1 MDPNGPLL
9 LYLFIITLTG
19 FPNFIMEIH
28 DKLVVNDQ
36 LCKIKEEKK
45 RKSIQRFTWWAFNQK
60 EKPLL

>member
-9 LYLFIITLTG
+9 LYLFIITLIG

-45 RKSIQRFTWWAFNQK
+45 RKSIQRFT
-60 EKPLL
+60 